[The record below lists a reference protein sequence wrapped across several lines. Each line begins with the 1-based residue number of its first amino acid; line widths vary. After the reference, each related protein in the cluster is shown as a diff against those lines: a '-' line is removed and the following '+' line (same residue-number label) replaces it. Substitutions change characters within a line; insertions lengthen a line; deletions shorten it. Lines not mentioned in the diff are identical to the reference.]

1 MTGEFKR
8 FSELISKRF
17 KEMAEIQTAWVVVKS
32 VDWSEKTMVAT
43 GVADELD
50 YFDVLLGLDADYKR
64 PKVGAKA
71 IIGIIDNQPGNSF
84 LIYAEQ
90 LEEIEINV
98 GKSLL
103 HIKDNGFILKQG
115 SESFKT
121 VLNDMIDELNKIIV
135 IQGTTINV
143 PAMNL
148 IKQRLN
154 NILIE

>member
-1 MTGEFKR
+1 M
-8 FSELISKRF
+8 SELTDF
-17 KEMAEIQTAWVVVKS
+17 KHLLAGQFKNMADIQTTWVLVKS
-32 VDWSEKTMVAT
+32 VDWSAKTMIAT

-50 YFDVLLGLDADYKR
+50 YFDVMLGLDADYKR
-64 PKVGAKA
+64 PKAGSKA
-71 IIGIIDNQPGNSF
+71 IIGIIDNQPDNSF

-90 LEEIEINV
+90 LEEMEITV
-98 GKSLL
+98 GESLL
-103 HIKDNGFILKQG
+103 HIKESGFILKQG

-154 NILIE
+154 KILID